1 MVIKRGISIIQ
12 KSEFLR
18 NTILLIGG
26 TTIAQILPFVFSPV
40 ISRLYTAEDFSVYG
54 VFISIYA
61 IMASVLSLRY
71 DMAIMLPD
79 ENNKAKHIINLCLI
93 NSLFFTL
100 LFSFVILFA
109 GDFIV
114 DVLNLQAIRIW
125 LFLLPISALFLS
137 INNTLINW
145 YNRNKEYKTISIN
158 RISRNS
164 ILTAANIGFGYAK
177 TGNFGLIFSQF
188 ISDGIAAI
196 YYLWMYFYK
205 VLNKKIS
212 INILAIK
219 AVAKEFKDFP
229 FFTLPTTFVDTVSLQ
244 IPVLLITSFFT
255 SSLSG
260 SYFFAYRILA
270 IPIALVG
277 SAYAQTFFQRFV
289 SFLQSKNTLGARKF
303 LYQSWLI
310 LLSLIII
317 PAIVV
322 ILFGEPIF
330 TFIFGSEWQE
340 SGKIASILIFYI
352 MFSFISSPTSST
364 YIALRMQKY
373 SLIFGI
379 CVLCYRFSAYY
390 IGYLFGDFYLAL
402 TILIICEI
410 IEIIIY
416 NTIVVF
422 KLKSMDLKK

>member
-1 MVIKRGISIIQ
+1 MVIKRGIHLIQ
-12 KSEFLR
+12 KSEFLQ

-40 ISRLYTAEDFSVYG
+40 ISRLFTAEDFSVYG

-61 IMASVLSLRY
+61 IMASVLNLRY
-71 DMAIMLPD
+71 DMAIMLPNETD
-79 ENNKAKHIINLCLI
+79 KAKHLVLLCLL
-93 NSLFFTL
+93 NSFFFTIF
-100 LFSFVILFA
+100 FSILIFFA
-109 GDFIV
+109 GDYIV
-114 DVLNLQAIRIW
+114 DVLNLQQIRKW

-137 INNTLINW
+137 VNNTLINW
-145 YNRNKEYKTISIN
+145 YNRNKAYKTISIN

-164 ILTAANIGFGYAK
+164 ILTASNIGFGLAK
-177 TGNFGLIFSQF
+177 TGNFGLIISQF
-188 ISDGIAAI
+188 ISDGVATI

-205 VLNKKIS
+205 VMNQKIS
-212 INILAIK
+212 INIKAIK

-229 FFTLPTTFVDTVSLQ
+229 LFTLPTTFVDTVSLQ
-244 IPVLLITSFFT
+244 IPILLITSFFT
-255 SSLSG
+255 SGLSG

-289 SFLQSKNTLGARKF
+289 SFLQSNNTMGARKF
-303 LYQSWLI
+303 LYQSWII
-310 LLSLIII
+310 LFSLIIV
-317 PAIVV
+317 PAIVT
-322 ILFGEPIF
+322 ILFGQPIF
-330 TFIFGSEWQE
+330 TFIFGAEWSE

-379 CVLCYRFSAYY
+379 VVLTYRFSAYY

-416 NTIVVF
+416 NGIVVF
-422 KLKSMDLKK
+422 KLKSMDLKS